1 MSIAVCLHCSLD
13 INKQSIHKLPLRG
26 AIMIYKYGIN
36 VEMIIL
42 NDSYFPEFEL
52 KESDRK

>member
-1 MSIAVCLHCSLD
+1 M
-13 INKQSIHKLPLRG
+13 
-26 AIMIYKYGIN
+26 MYKKGIN

-52 KESDRK
+52 KIQNENDRK